1 MTTVTGE
8 YTSISTQL
16 SAISIATKHNQ
27 DGATALSSSWP
38 SPSLGEISGKNNG
51 EGPQGIAAGEASSA
65 GKSWKCPARCP
76 PGHGEVVFMEE
87 PRSSWPVPSCDG
99 ANKKKQ
105 PQGLRLPNHVVNSS
119 FYHPMEQSMMGIP
132 SLAPD
137 WVFNTVPNA
146 QWGTNPLPSTSYY
159 ISPAPSPESMFL
171 YGRVP
176 VFCSSL
182 FSHHAATSDLYHPP
196 TDVTGQ
202 EIQGVDVR
210 LRKQIEYY
218 FSDENLMK
226 DGYLKKYPRLRW
238 KKRKGESNLGSSTK
252 KQKQPPITKQDE
264 EEDEDEEE
272 TGTASATPAAPE
284 EEDEDQDLVTNPNAE
299 TVLDLRE
306 GEVVAE
312 RGRRIS
318 DFPLRSVA
326 SGNAYSGLPIQ
337 LENIS
342 HGQLQVLSAIL
353 PDHPSLALVE
363 PDKPP
368 AYVCTPPALMEGKGI
383 SKQFGNECLLV
394 PVHSDWFNPSTVHR
408 MERQV
413 VPHFFS
419 GKSNDHTPERYM
431 LLRNKIVAKYLEN
444 PARKL
449 SLADCQ
455 GLAPSNGSDLYDL
468 SRIVRFLDHWG
479 IINYLALLGRR
490 EPKTGDAV
498 LREENDGELL
508 VHVAALKSID
518 SLVQFDRPRSSYR
531 PEDLTVLS
539 SSSGLGGSS
548 ELATIEQKSL
558 AVTYITILLVVKPP
572 VLQSIELFLADLSLC
587 SDCFHEGRFIVGH
600 SSASFSR
607 VESLNQSCDLN
618 GDHWSDQETL
628 LLLEALEVFN
638 DNWNEIADHV
648 GTKSKAQCILHFLRL
663 PMEDGLLESIHVP
676 GTNSSDSA
684 EGINKDAN
692 DAGASARLPFGDSG
706 NPLMSLVAFLAAAVG
721 PRVGAACAG
730 AALSVL
736 TKEETRADRFHA
748 ENSNSAHHRE
758 NAVGGGGQGTEDGGA
773 SSALS
778 IDKVKAAAMSGL
790 SAAATKAKLFAD
802 QEEREIQR
810 LVAAIV
816 HHQLK
821 RLEMKLKQFAEVE
834 ALLMK
839 ECEQAERTK
848 QRFAAERVRMSSA
861 RFSPAAAGHAAP
873 DPAAGA
879 PPGNPSARQPVIAQP
894 GVSFYG
900 GNPASHPQVPPF
912 LPRQHPAFPFG
923 PRVPLSAIHPS
934 PSSSSPSPVVAANA
948 MASGSGTAGGA
959 PSNHYPLLRPLPGNS
974 NSTNIG

>member
-182 FSHHAATSDLYHPP
+182 FSHHAATS
-196 TDVTGQ
+196 

-539 SSSGLGGSS
+539 SSSGLGAPV
-548 ELATIEQKSL
+548 LATIEQKSL

-816 HHQLK
+816 HHQ
-821 RLEMKLKQFAEVE
+821 R
-834 ALLMK
+834 
-839 ECEQAERTK
+839 
-848 QRFAAERVRMSSA
+848 SA
-861 RFSPAAAGHAAP
+861 SGCRRRGSPRRRRPRCSRSGGG
-873 DPAAGA
+873 GA
-879 PPGNPSARQPVIAQP
+879 ARQPERAPAGHRAAGRLLLRRQSGEPSAGSAVLAAPAP
-894 GVSFYG
+894 GI
-900 GNPASHPQVPPF
+900 
-912 LPRQHPAFPFG
+912 PFG